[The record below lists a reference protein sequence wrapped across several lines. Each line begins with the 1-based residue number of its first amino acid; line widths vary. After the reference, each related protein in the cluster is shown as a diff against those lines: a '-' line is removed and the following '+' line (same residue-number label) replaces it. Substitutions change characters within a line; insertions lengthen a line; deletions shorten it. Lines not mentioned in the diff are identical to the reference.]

1 MLVIPLAIVRRGR
14 QFRDACPLD
23 TAACADSLPSA
34 YSYDG
39 HPELMDA
46 LRAEENAIVQRVGNQ
61 SHTTTAIES

>member
-1 MLVIPLAIVRRGR
+1 MSTEITRKRVEAVL
-14 QFRDACPLD
+14 
-23 TAACADSLPSA
+23 T
-34 YSYDG
+34 YYDG